1 LNGKG
6 KRKAG
11 ISFTHRPDPSKLG
24 QTTTILMPEPDA
36 TVFADGL
43 GNFLAAIEDAR
54 KAGRKLGV
62 QVKVELDGSRA
73 ADKDRVAY
81 KNPMTT

>member
-1 LNGKG
+1 
-6 KRKAG
+6 
-11 ISFTHRPDPSKLG
+11 
-24 QTTTILMPEPDA
+24 M
-36 TVFADGL
+36 FADGL